1 MYLDANNLYGW
12 AMPQYL
18 PTGRFRWASQ
28 EEITQ
33 LTADSIAQIADDS
46 NTGYI
51 LEVDLGM
58 DLIINFDKV
67 FFFVCFFLGFCLKRF
82 YLSII
87 ILIYFLFIYFRRIS

>member
-12 AMPQYL
+12 AMSQYL
-18 PTGRFRWASQ
+18 PTGTFRWASQ
-28 EEITQ
+28 EELTQQ

-58 DLIINFDKV
+58 DLIINFDK
-67 FFFVCFFLGFCLKRF
+67 FFFSFFFSRHLLKA
-82 YLSII
+82 
-87 ILIYFLFIYFRRIS
+87 FL